1 MMNSSYKDKL
11 NINNIYIIKQVNRI
25 KLLEQKD
32 QNLDLKKQATEV
44 KNKLKILYRICSIYN
59 IDFKKFLE
67 KIKNINNIDEFK
79 VQYESRLRNDSN
91 NKNTNSDEIIQLAKS
106 IKEIK
111 NDQLD
116 KLLKDLDEASNK
128 QGTNKENDRISK
140 DIKNDIL
147 KIKEKL
153 KIREELNQIIN
164 NEKLD
169 STKNKT
175 EKIDDNDDLN
185 ILFDIIDDFTKIEK
199 FIKQR
204 KKEYEDK
211 EKKIQKI
218 KENLLKTTINLY
230 DYNEFLK
237 NVDIVI
243 NNSHNERVNNILKIA
258 ALDKKYFNIVKNIV
272 SNYNCNVIDVNS
284 FAKLVDIIAI
294 FIITN
299 YADKTKGKNSAI
311 GETFL
316 DIFKRDID
324 NYNNT
329 KTLTEEELDP
339 IRIKTIITSLL
350 IIFIQLKDINL
361 ENVLEN
367 KNYKRILEFKIN
379 DNLKDVETDVY
390 NIITNYINERYKAQ
404 KNRINQ
410 NGDLNSFY
418 NSLVSA
424 LITYKQ

>member
-1 MMNSSYKDKL
+1 M
-11 NINNIYIIKQVNRI
+11 
-25 KLLEQKD
+25 
-32 QNLDLKKQATEV
+32 
-44 KNKLKILYRICSIYN
+44 
-59 IDFKKFLE
+59 
-67 KIKNINNIDEFK
+67 
-79 VQYESRLRNDSN
+79 
-91 NKNTNSDEIIQLAKS
+91 
-106 IKEIK
+106 
-111 NDQLD
+111 
-116 KLLKDLDEASNK
+116 
-128 QGTNKENDRISK
+128 
-140 DIKNDIL
+140 
-147 KIKEKL
+147 
-153 KIREELNQIIN
+153 
-164 NEKLD
+164 
-169 STKNKT
+169 
-175 EKIDDNDDLN
+175 
-185 ILFDIIDDFTKIEK
+185 
-199 FIKQR
+199 
-204 KKEYEDK
+204 
-211 EKKIQKI
+211 
-218 KENLLKTTINLY
+218 
-230 DYNEFLK
+230 K

>member
-44 KNKLKILYRICSIYN
+44 KNKLEILYRICSIYN

-169 STKNKT
+169 STNKT
-175 EKIDDNDDLN
+175 EKIDDNDALN

-199 FIKQR
+199 SIKQR

-211 EKKIQKI
+211 EKK
-218 KENLLKTTINLY
+218 Y
-230 DYNEFLK
+230 
-237 NVDIVI
+237 
-243 NNSHNERVNNILKIA
+243 
-258 ALDKKYFNIVKNIV
+258 KK
-272 SNYNCNVIDVNS
+272 
-284 FAKLVDIIAI
+284 L
-294 FIITN
+294 
-299 YADKTKGKNSAI
+299 
-311 GETFL
+311 
-316 DIFKRDID
+316 R
-324 NYNNT
+324 
-329 KTLTEEELDP
+329 
-339 IRIKTIITSLL
+339 RI
-350 IIFIQLKDINL
+350 
-361 ENVLEN
+361 
-367 KNYKRILEFKIN
+367 Y
-379 DNLKDVETDVY
+379 
-390 NIITNYINERYKAQ
+390 
-404 KNRINQ
+404 
-410 NGDLNSFY
+410 
-418 NSLVSA
+418 
-424 LITYKQ
+424 